1 MWTQEEITTFL
12 TAYAYDPP
20 IVFGFVILMMTA
32 SSFGLPIPEEVTLIA
47 AGVVAHISLHP
58 EIYPPPAPGMVPVN
72 AHVLAAVCFFA
83 VFLTD
88 LLVFFM
94 GRAAPVW
101 FGGNVYLKKF
111 MGSRAYQAATKFLR
125 ERGQLAPG
133 LFRFTPG
140 IRFPGHF
147 ACGAAGIPIHK
158 FVLVDGIAALLS
170 VPTQVLLVAY
180 YGQQI
185 LSVFKNVKLVMVGLL
200 VLGLAYGA
208 YRYFRQ
214 KEESV

>member
-58 EIYPPPAPGMVPVN
+58 ELYPPPSAGLTPVN
-72 AHVLAAVCFFA
+72 AHVLATVCFFA

-94 GRAAPVW
+94 GRAAPRW
-101 FGGNVYLKKF
+101 FGGNYYLQKF
-111 MGSRAYQAATKFLR
+111 MASRGYQAATKFLR

-147 ACGAAGIPIHK
+147 ACGAAGIPAHK
-158 FVLVDGIAALLS
+158 FILVDGLAALLS

-180 YGQQI
+180 YGQEI
-185 LSVFKNVKLVMVGLL
+185 LGVFKNVKLVMVGLL
-200 VLGLAYGA
+200 ALALAYGA
-208 YRYFRQ
+208 YRYFFRKSQ
-214 KEESV
+214 AS